1 MKRYIA
7 DWVLPIVAPPVRR
20 GRVDV
25 RDGRIEAVGAAAD
38 DAAPGA
44 VELSTSGRRRV
55 VDLGRA
61 VILPALVN
69 AHTHLELSGLRG
81 AVAPAASMPG
91 WVDRLLERRAE
102 AGEPDPAA
110 IRGAVAEARASGTGL
125 LGDIGNTTAAAAILA
140 EAGMPARLFR
150 EVLAFPAAAAAAAVD
165 AAAADLLSLEP
176 AGGLRVGLAAH
187 APYSVGPA
195 AFAALDAAA
204 RRRFDGPRSV
214 HLAES
219 PEELEFLRTG
229 QGPWRR
235 LLERI
240 GRWDSAWNPP
250 GCGPVEYLD
259 RLGWLREGLVV
270 VHGVQLTDPELR
282 RLAERGASLVTC
294 PRSNA
299 WTGVGHP
306 PIERF
311 LRSGVRLAV
320 GTDSLASVSDLNL
333 FGELALMRRL
343 APSAPARRLL
353 ACATLHG
360 AEALGFDDEL
370 GAVSPGL
377 RADLVGVSIPPGV
390 DDVEEYLVGG
400 VAPDRVVRLG
410 GVAR

>member
-7 DWVLPIVAPPVRR
+7 DWVLPIATPPVPR

-25 RDGRIEAVGAAAD
+25 RDGRIEAVGADD
-38 DAAPGA
+38 DAAPGP
-44 VELSTSGRRRV
+44 V
-55 VDLGRA
+55 VDLGSTA
-61 VILPALVN
+61 ILPALVN

-81 AVAPAASMPG
+81 AVPPAASMPR
-91 WVDRLLERRAE
+91 WVDRLLERRME
-102 AGEPDPAA
+102 AGPPDGEAM
-110 IRGAVAEARASGTGL
+110 RGAVAEARASGTGL
-125 LGDIGNTTAAAAILA
+125 LGDIGNTTAAAPILTA
-140 EAGMPARLFR
+140 AGMPARLFR
-150 EVLAFPAAAAAAAVD
+150 EVLAFPDAGADAAVD
-165 AAAADLLSLEP
+165 AAADDLLSLAA

-204 RRRFDGPRSV
+204 RRRFAGPRSIHV
-214 HLAES
+214 AES

-229 QGPWRR
+229 RGPWRG

-240 GRWDSAWNPP
+240 GRWDPAWTPP

-259 RLGWLREGLVV
+259 RLGWLRGGLVA

-282 RLAERGASLVTC
+282 RLAERGVFLVTC

-299 WTGVGHP
+299 WTGVGDP

-311 LRSGVRLAV
+311 LRAGVRLAV
-320 GTDSLASVSDLNL
+320 GTDSLASVPDLNL
-333 FGELALMRRL
+333 FSELAVMRRL

-370 GAVSPGL
+370 GAVAPGL
-377 RADLVGVSIPPGV
+377 RADLVGVRIPPGV
-390 DDVEEYLVGG
+390 GDVEEYLLGG
-400 VAPDRVVRLG
+400 VTPDRVMRLDA
-410 GVAR
+410 AR

>member
-7 DWVLPIVAPPVRR
+7 DWVLPIVDPPVHR

-25 RDGRIEAVGAAAD
+25 RDGRIARVGASAAGG
-38 DAAPGA
+38 GA
-44 VELSTSGRRRV
+44 SGPV
-55 VDLGRA
+55 VDLGRTA
-61 VILPALVN
+61 ILPALVN

-81 AVAPAASMPG
+81 AVPPAASMPG
-91 WVDRLLERRAE
+91 WVDRLLERRAA
-102 AGEPDPAA
+102 AGPPDPEA
-110 IRGAVAEARASGTGL
+110 IRRAVAEARASGTGL
-125 LGDIGNTTAAAAILA
+125 LGDIGNTTAAAAVLA
-140 EAGMPARLFR
+140 AAGMPARLFR
-150 EVLAFPAAAAAAAVD
+150 EVLAFPAAAAGAAVD
-165 AAAADLLSLEP
+165 AAVDDLLALGP

-204 RRRFDGPRSV
+204 RRRFDGPRSI
-214 HLAES
+214 HLGES
-219 PEELEFLRTG
+219 PEEIEFLRTG

-240 GRWDSAWNPP
+240 GRWDAAWNPP

-259 RLGWLREGLVV
+259 RLGWLREGLVA

-282 RLAERGASLVTC
+282 RLAERGACLVTC

-311 LRSGVRLAV
+311 LRAGVRLAV
-320 GTDSLASVSDLNL
+320 GTDSLASVADLNL
-333 FGELALMRRL
+333 FSELALMRHL

-360 AEALGFDDEL
+360 AEALGFDDQL
-370 GAVSPGL
+370 GAVAPGL
-377 RADLVGVSIPPGV
+377 RADLIGVSIPPGA
-390 DDVEEYLVGG
+390 DDVEEYLLSG
-400 VAPDRVVRLG
+400 VTPDRVVRLD

>member
-25 RDGRIEAVGAAAD
+25 HDGRIEAVGAAD
-38 DAAPGA
+38 DAGPGP
-44 VELSTSGRRRV
+44 V
-55 VDLGRA
+55 VDLGRTA
-61 VILPALVN
+61 VLPALVN

-81 AVAPAASMPG
+81 AAPPAASMPG

-102 AGEPDPAA
+102 AGPPDPEA
-110 IRGAVAEARASGTGL
+110 IRRAVAEARASGTGL
-125 LGDIGNTTAAAAILA
+125 VGDIGNTTAAAAALT

-150 EVLAFPAAAAAAAVD
+150 EVIAFPAAAAAAAVD
-165 AAAADLLSLEP
+165 VAADDLLSLGP
-176 AGGLRVGLAAH
+176 ARGLRVGLAAH

-204 RRRFDGPRSV
+204 RRRLDGPRSI

-219 PEELEFLRTG
+219 PEELEFLQTG

-240 GRWDSAWNPP
+240 GRWDPAWTPP
-250 GCGPVEYLD
+250 RCGPVEYLD
-259 RLGWLREGLVV
+259 RMGWLREGLVA

-282 RLAERGASLVTC
+282 RLADRGAFLVTC

-306 PIERF
+306 PVERF
-311 LRSGVRLAV
+311 LRAGVRLAV
-320 GTDSLASVSDLNL
+320 GTDSLASVPDLNL
-333 FGELALMRRL
+333 FSELALMRRL

-360 AEALGFDDEL
+360 AEALGFGDEL
-370 GAVSPGL
+370 GAIAPGR
-377 RADLVGVSIPPGV
+377 RADLIGVRIPPGV
-390 DDVEEYLVGG
+390 GDVEEYL
-400 VAPDRVVRLG
+400 LG
-410 GVAR
+410 GVTPDRIVRLDAAR

>member
-7 DWVLPIVAPPVRR
+7 DWVLPIVAPPLHR

-25 RDGRIEAVGAAAD
+25 CDGRIAGVGAAGG
-38 DAAPGA
+38 AAPGP
-44 VELSTSGRRRV
+44 V
-55 VDLGRA
+55 VDLGRTA
-61 VILPALVN
+61 ILPALVN

-81 AVAPAASMPG
+81 AVPPAASMPA
-91 WVDRLLERRAE
+91 WVDRLLERRAQAGAPDAE
-102 AGEPDPAA
+102 AM
-110 IRGAVAEARASGTGL
+110 RRAVAEARASGTGL
-125 LGDIGNTTAAAAILA
+125 FGDIGNTTASAPVLA
-140 EAGMPARLFR
+140 EAGMPARFFR
-150 EVLAFPAAAAAAAVD
+150 EVLAFPAAGADAAVD
-165 AAAADLLSLEP
+165 AAEDDLGSLET
-176 AGGLRVGLAAH
+176 AGGPRVGLAAH

-204 RRRFDGPRSV
+204 RRRFEGPRSI

-240 GRWDSAWNPP
+240 GRWDPAWTPP
-250 GCGPVEYLD
+250 ACGPVEYLD
-259 RLGWLREGLVV
+259 RMGWLREGLVA

-282 RLAERGASLVTC
+282 RLADSGAFLVTC

-306 PIERF
+306 PVERF
-311 LRSGVRLAV
+311 LQAGVRLAI
-320 GTDSLASVSDLNL
+320 GTDSLASVPDLDL

-370 GAVSPGL
+370 GAIAPGR
-377 RADLVGVSIPPGV
+377 RADLIGVRIPPGV
-390 DDVEEYLVGG
+390 GDVEEYL
-400 VAPDRVVRLG
+400 LG
-410 GVAR
+410 GVSADRIVRLAGAAG

>member
-25 RDGRIEAVGAAAD
+25 RDGRIVGVGAAD
-38 DAAPGA
+38 GPAPGP
-44 VELSTSGRRRV
+44 V
-55 VDLGRA
+55 VDLGRTA
-61 VILPALVN
+61 ILPALVN

-81 AVAPAASMPG
+81 AVPPAASMPA
-91 WVDRLLERRAE
+91 WVDRLLERRAQ
-102 AGEPDPAA
+102 AGAPDPGAM
-110 IRGAVAEARASGTGL
+110 RRAVAEARASGTGL
-125 LGDIGNTTAAAAILA
+125 FGDIGNTTASASVLA
-140 EAGMPARLFR
+140 ETGVPARFFR
-150 EVLAFPAAAAAAAVD
+150 EVLAFPAAGADAAVD
-165 AAAADLLSLEP
+165 AAGDDLGSLET
-176 AGGLRVGLAAH
+176 AGGPRVGLAAH

-204 RRRFDGPRSV
+204 RSRFEGPRSI

-240 GRWDSAWNPP
+240 GRWDPAWTPP
-250 GCGPVEYLD
+250 ACGPVEYLD
-259 RLGWLREGLVV
+259 RMGWLREGLVA

-282 RLAERGASLVTC
+282 RLADSGAFLVTC

-306 PIERF
+306 PVERF
-311 LRSGVRLAV
+311 LQAGVRLAV
-320 GTDSLASVSDLNL
+320 GTDSLASVPDLDL
-333 FGELALMRRL
+333 FSELALMRRL

-370 GAVSPGL
+370 GAIAPGR
-377 RADLVGVSIPPGV
+377 RADLIGVRIPPGV
-390 DDVEEYLVGG
+390 DDVEEYL
-400 VAPDRVVRLG
+400 LG
-410 GVAR
+410 GVTADRIVRLAGAAG

>member
-25 RDGRIEAVGAAAD
+25 RDGRIVGVGAAD
-38 DAAPGA
+38 DAAPGP
-44 VELSTSGRRRV
+44 V
-55 VDLGRA
+55 VDLGSTA
-61 VILPALVN
+61 ILPALVN

-81 AVAPAASMPG
+81 AVPAAASMPG

-102 AGEPDPAA
+102 AGPPDPEA

-125 LGDIGNTTAAAAILA
+125 FGDIGNTTAAAPVLA

-150 EVLAFPAAAAAAAVD
+150 EVLAFPDAGADAAVD
-165 AAAADLLSLEP
+165 AAAGDLLSLETVR
-176 AGGLRVGLAAH
+176 GLRVGLAAH
-187 APYSVGPA
+187 APYSVGRA

-204 RRRFDGPRSV
+204 RWRFAGPRSI

-219 PEELEFLRTG
+219 AEELEFLRTG
-229 QGPWRR
+229 CGPWRR

-240 GRWDSAWNPP
+240 GRWDPAWTPP
-250 GCGPVEYLD
+250 RCGPVEYLD
-259 RLGWLREGLVV
+259 RLGWLRAGLVA
-270 VHGVQLTDPELR
+270 VHGVQLTDPELH
-282 RLAERGASLVTC
+282 RLAEGGAFLVTC

-311 LRSGVRLAV
+311 LRAGVRLAV
-320 GTDSLASVSDLNL
+320 GTDSLASVPDLNL
-333 FGELALMRRL
+333 FNELALMRRL

-370 GAVSPGL
+370 GAVAPGR
-377 RADLVGVSIPPGV
+377 RADLVGVRIPSGV
-390 DDVEEYLVGG
+390 ADVEEYLLGG
-400 VAPDRVVRLG
+400 ITPDRVVQLG
-410 GVAR
+410 AAG

>member
-7 DWVLPIVAPPVRR
+7 DWVLPIAGPPVRR

-25 RDGRIEAVGAAAD
+25 RDGRIAGVGASAEGGG
-38 DAAPGA
+38 APGP
-44 VELSTSGRRRV
+44 V
-55 VDLGRA
+55 VDLGRTA
-61 VILPALVN
+61 IVPALVN

-81 AVAPAASMPG
+81 AVPPVASMPA
-91 WVDRLLERRAE
+91 WVDRLLEQRAR
-102 AGEPDPAA
+102 AGPPDPEA
-110 IRGAVAEARASGTGL
+110 IRRAVAEARASGTGL
-125 LGDIGNTTAAAAILA
+125 FGDIGNTTAAVPVLA
-140 EAGMPARLFR
+140 EAGMSARFFR
-150 EVLAFPAAAAAAAVD
+150 EVLAFPDAGADAAVD
-165 AAAADLLSLEP
+165 AAEDDLGSLET
-176 AGGLRVGLAAH
+176 AGGPRVGLAAH

-204 RRRFDGPRSV
+204 RRRFEGPRSI

-240 GRWDSAWNPP
+240 GRWDPAWTPP
-250 GCGPVEYLD
+250 ACGPVEYLD
-259 RLGWLREGLVV
+259 RMGWLREGLVA

-282 RLAERGASLVTC
+282 RLADSGAFLVTC

-306 PIERF
+306 PVERF
-311 LRSGVRLAV
+311 LQAGVRLAV
-320 GTDSLASVSDLNL
+320 GTDSLASVPDLNL
-333 FGELALMRRL
+333 FSELALMRRL

-370 GAVSPGL
+370 GAIAPGR
-377 RADLVGVSIPPGV
+377 RADLIGVRIPPGV
-390 DDVEEYLVGG
+390 DDVEEYL
-400 VAPDRVVRLG
+400 LG
-410 GVAR
+410 GVTADRIVWLGGAAD